1 MSDDE
6 LSDSARAALEI
17 QNEIDTG
24 EVKRKE
30 TKGSRKASNGT
41 HGAITGIA
49 LGEYAHGASRTL
61 GAVRLS
67 HSTLGFR
74 AAKHRVASTVLKLAA
89 CQVEEE
95 FKRRSAHQDERRQG
109 GATPLSP
116 SA

>member
-49 LGEYAHGASRTL
+49 LGEYAHGASRTV

-67 HSTLGFR
+67 HSTLGF
-74 AAKHRVASTVLKLAA
+74 STVLKLAA
-89 CQVEEE
+89 CHVEEE
-95 FKRRSAHQDERRQG
+95 FERRSAHQDEGRQG